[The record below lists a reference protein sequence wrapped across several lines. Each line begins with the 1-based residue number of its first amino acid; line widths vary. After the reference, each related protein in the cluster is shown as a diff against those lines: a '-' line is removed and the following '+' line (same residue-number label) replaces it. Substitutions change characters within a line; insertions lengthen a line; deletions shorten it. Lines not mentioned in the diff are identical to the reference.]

1 MKRLVAKVG
10 EYQNQQGET
19 KGEYLR
25 IGVIGES
32 QNGEYILLDPTVNL
46 AGVLTQQNLYAHS
59 QKKKPSKRVMV
70 SIFDDSSQGGQGG
83 QYQQSANQSRNQQNP
98 PAQQPGNSTP
108 GQDFDF
114 DDDIPF
120 APIAKQYRQL
130 LNVM

>member
-32 QNGEYILLDPTVNL
+32 QNGEYILLDPTINL
-46 AGVLTQQNLYAHS
+46 AGVLTQQNIYAHS

-70 SIFDDSSQGGQGG
+70 SIFDDSSQGGQ
-83 QYQQSANQSRNQQNP
+83 YQQNTNQGRGQQNQ
-98 PAQQPGNSTP
+98 AANQQPGNSAP
-108 GQDFDF
+108 SQGPSF